1 MAQKKHNRLNVARL
15 IAQITFTILLAACA
29 SNSTDSNRVDITQNP
44 ALSSQDYLMRA
55 DSNEGSIQND
65 WLIMALKAAVK
76 ENQVAQAN
84 LLLFRLT
91 KQNLTETQQA
101 EWQLARARLFL
112 NNNQNEAALERLVF
126 KPWWKLPDAQWL
138 AFYQT
143 KADIFISLEKW
154 FDAARALVEVY
165 DLSPQNVQPKVA
177 RQIWQNLSHYSA
189 TEITELNVSSDEDEL
204 AGWLQLAIYMKTL
217 DGDLSQLKNTLEKW
231 LAENSHHPAAI
242 HMPGG
247 VKAVLAMKI
256 STPKR
261 TALLLPL
268 SGKFSQ
274 QAQLIRDGFMFAMM
288 NDRNRD
294 ADMVLSVIDTNEQS
308 FSDTVNQLMQE
319 HIDFV
324 VGPLIKEDITQLQ
337 QIEKQKKHQIPM
349 LALNIPENI
358 SSNSSACYF
367 ALSPEQEASQA
378 AKYLFRLGYQYP
390 MILVPQGSYGER
402 VADAFQQEWQKYSKH
417 PLTISMFGDKRHLQQ
432 NINAVFGL
440 QGSQKNIA
448 QMESLLDM
456 KLESQPRSRRDIDT
470 VYIVA
475 NSAELTLLKP
485 FIEVAINPDTTQPK
499 LFSSSRSY
507 SSNQYEDLTGVTFSD
522 IPLLLKPQA
531 AIKEQMEDLWPKDSN
546 AEKRLKAMGMDAYT
560 LMTSLPQMKA
570 VEGYQVQGQTGTLS
584 IDKQCIVQ
592 QELTWGEYGS
602 L

>member
-1 MAQKKHNRLNVARL
+1 MTLN
-15 IAQITFTILLAACA
+15 
-29 SNSTDSNRVDITQNP
+29 
-44 ALSSQDYLMRA
+44 
-55 DSNEGSIQND
+55 
-65 WLIMALKAAVK
+65 
-76 ENQVAQAN
+76 
-84 LLLFRLT
+84 
-91 KQNLTETQQA
+91 
-101 EWQLARARLFL
+101 
-112 NNNQNEAALERLVF
+112 
-126 KPWWKLPDAQWL
+126 
-138 AFYQT
+138 
-143 KADIFISLEKW
+143 
-154 FDAARALVEVY
+154 
-165 DLSPQNVQPKVA
+165 
-177 RQIWQNLSHYSA
+177 
-189 TEITELNVSSDEDEL
+189 
-204 AGWLQLAIYMKTL
+204 
-217 DGDLSQLKNTLEKW
+217 
-231 LAENSHHPAAI
+231 
-242 HMPGG
+242 
-247 VKAVLAMKI
+247 
-256 STPKR
+256 
-261 TALLLPL
+261 
-268 SGKFSQ
+268 
-274 QAQLIRDGFMFAMM
+274 
-288 NDRNRD
+288 
-294 ADMVLSVIDTNEQS
+294 VIDTNEQS

-378 AKYLFRLGYQYP
+378 AKHLFRLGYQYP

-402 VADAFQQEWQKYSKH
+402 VADAFQKELQKYSKH
-417 PLTISMFGDKRHLQQ
+417 PLTISRFGDKRHLQQ

-440 QGSQKNIA
+440 QNSQKNIA
-448 QMESLLDM
+448 QMKSLLDM

-499 LFSSSRSY
+499 LFSNSRSN
-507 SSNQYEDLTGVTFSD
+507 SNNQYEDLSGVTFSD

-531 AIKEQMEDLWPKDSN
+531 ATKEQMEDLWPKDSN

-560 LMTSLPQMKA
+560 LMTSLPKMKA

>member
-15 IAQITFTILLAACA
+15 IAQITLTTLLAACA
-29 SNSTDSNRVDITQNP
+29 SNPTVSNRVDITQSP
-44 ALSSQDYLMRA
+44 TQSAQDYLMRA
-55 DSNEGSIQND
+55 DSSEGSIQND

-76 ENQVAQAN
+76 ENQAAQAN

-91 KQNLTETQQA
+91 KQDLTETQQA
-101 EWQLARARLFL
+101 EWQLSRARLLL
-112 NNNQNEAALERLVF
+112 NRNQDEAALKQFAF

-143 KADIFISLEKW
+143 KADIFMGLEQW
-154 FDAARALVEVY
+154 FDATRALVEVY
-165 DLSPQNVQPKVA
+165 DLSAQNVQPRVA
-177 RQIWQNLSHYSA
+177 RQIWQTLSHYSA
-189 TEITELNVSSDEDEL
+189 TEVTELEVASDEDEL

-217 DGDLSQLKNTLEKW
+217 DSDLAQLKNTLEKW
-231 LAENSHHPAAI
+231 LAENSKHPAALHI
-242 HMPGG
+242 PGA

-256 STPKR
+256 TTPKR

-288 NDRNRD
+288 NDRDRGT
-294 ADMVLSVIDTNEQS
+294 DMTLNVIDTHEQPLPE
-308 FSDTVNQLMQE
+308 TVDQLMQK

-324 VGPLIKEDITQLQ
+324 VGPLIKEDITQLK
-337 QIEKQKKHQIPM
+337 QIEKQKNHQIPM
-349 LALNIPENI
+349 LALNIPEEI
-358 SSNSSACYF
+358 DSAPGTCYF

-378 AKYLFRLGYQYP
+378 AKHLFRLGYQYP
-390 MILVPQGSYGER
+390 LILAPQGSYGER
-402 VADAFQQEWQKYSKH
+402 VADAFRQEWLKYSKH
-417 PLTISMFGDKRHLQQ
+417 PLTVSLFGEKRQLQKD
-432 NINAVFGL
+432 INAVFGL
-440 QGSQKNIA
+440 QSSQKNIA

-456 KLESQPRSRRDIDT
+456 KLESQPRSRRDIDA

-499 LFSSSRSY
+499 LFSSSRSN
-507 SSNQYEDLTGVTFSD
+507 SNNQYEDLSGVTFSD
-522 IPLLLKPQA
+522 IPLLIQPQA
-531 AIKEQMEDLWPKDSN
+531 TVKEQMETLWPKDSN

-560 LMTSLPQMKA
+560 LMSSLSQMKA

-584 IDKQCIVQ
+584 IDSQCIVQ
-592 QELTWGEYGS
+592 QELSWGEYGS